1 VPVFIISCHVSLKPN
16 IGPVIAHTTM
26 TATAS
31 MNVTG
36 LPVKRAV
43 ALANRVNHDLDF
55 VGLIFLL
62 PSSND

>member
-1 VPVFIISCHVSLKPN
+1 
-16 IGPVIAHTTM
+16 VIAHTTM
-26 TATAS
+26 TATARIK
-31 MNVTG
+31 VTG

-62 PSSND
+62 PRSND